1 MAALIGNDNV
11 YYVTMKTITPGEE
24 FLSKKTCF
32 LTLQGMNLVYF
43 NNVIKNLVNVLRNEV
58 TFIQISQSIFWWVS
72 DLIKLLNKHIFGT
85 LAWYGKEYGEYLN
98 ISVISSYTEEW
109 DFDSPPP
116 KSKVLCPSCTWS
128 KDTMKISKKNS
139 QKEHVPI
146 LQQKEEKSSAKS
158 ELWNYEM
165 LICWYLCSRNLIN
178 YYPSCVK

>member
-1 MAALIGNDNV
+1 MQISESI
-11 YYVTMKTITPGEE
+11 YVSFIN
-24 FLSKKTCF
+24 FIL
-32 LTLQGMNLVYF
+32 LNLRVYF
-43 NNVIKNLVNVLRNEV
+43 KNLNV
-58 TFIQISQSIFWWVS
+58 
-72 DLIKLLNKHIFGT
+72 FGT

-128 KDTMKISKKNS
+128 KDTMKISKKNM

-158 ELWNYEM
+158 EL
-165 LICWYLCSRNLIN
+165 
-178 YYPSCVK
+178 